1 MLVLLI
7 HKIWVSKL
15 VKNLRG
21 VKLDEVPEGIMPER
35 GFFDQRGGVVI
46 FLFKIA
52 RLGGVLALLGLSV
65 FAAIRHAWKVFDLA
79 LVATLVCRTPL
90 SKSQ

>member
-1 MLVLLI
+1 MNEQDSDV
-7 HKIWVSKL
+7 
-15 VKNLRG
+15 G
-21 VKLDEVPEGIMPER
+21 TTTAA
-35 GFFDQRGGVVI
+35 GFFAQRGGVVI

-90 SKSQ
+90 IKSQKI